1 MVKLLKTA
9 RGRNVKRDGHECAL
23 FSPHGQMVLWSVP
36 VLLIGLPI
44 SLLVSFFAPDLPLPF
59 GFTGKQLPF
68 IPWTVVMLSVAVA
81 WFVDGVQMIFKDMDW
96 KSPKAIAGSMAMLL
110 LLMVLVLGGFV
121 SSFVSDD
128 SLLSGERVGIGDL
141 R

>member
-1 MVKLLKTA
+1 M
-9 RGRNVKRDGHECAL
+9 
-23 FSPHGQMVLWSVP
+23 S